1 MIRQTWAVLYKEL
14 LTELRQPARISGIF
28 FFALALVLLVG
39 VASPSGVVLQKMA
52 GATLW
57 LGLMLASTRALDQSY
72 QVELEHNAL
81 EGMVLW
87 PVDPRAVYYGKA
99 VANAVMLLLVCC
111 ALTPFV
117 LAMCD
122 AGIAGNKLLF
132 VAFLAAGCSGLAA
145 PGTLFGLITG
155 QARGSSVLL
164 PLLLF
169 PIVVPMLLAAAR
181 GTMLVMEGGP
191 SAEMEGPGWLKVLL
205 VFNLL
210 HWSLGGIF
218 YGYIIEDG

>member
-1 MIRQTWAVLYKEL
+1 MIRQTFAVLHKEL
-14 LTELRQPARISGIF
+14 LTEWRQPSRVSGIF

-39 VASPSGVVLQKMA
+39 VAAPSMA
-52 GATLW
+52 ALKQMAAGTLW
-57 LGLMLASTRALDQSY
+57 LGLMLASTRSLDQSY
-72 QVELEHNAL
+72 AVELEHDAL

-87 PVDPRAVYYGKA
+87 PVDPRAIYYGKA
-99 VANAVMLLLVCC
+99 ISNTLLLLVVCV
-111 ALTPFV
+111 AITPLV

-122 AGIAGNKLLF
+122 ASIAGSPWMFLGFLL
-132 VAFLAAGCSGLAA
+132 AGCAGLAA
-145 PGTLFGLITG
+145 PGTLFGLITS

-169 PIVVPMLLAAAR
+169 PLVVPMLLAGAR

-191 SAEMEGPGWLKVLL
+191 SAEREGPGWLQVLI

-210 HWSLGGIF
+210 HWSLGGLF
-218 YGYIIEDG
+218 YSLIIEDG

>member
-1 MIRQTWAVLYKEL
+1 MIRQTGAVLYKEL
-14 LTELRQPARISGIF
+14 LTEIRQPSRISGIF

-39 VASPSGVVLQKMA
+39 VASPSGKVLEKMA
-52 GATLW
+52 AATLW
-57 LGLMLASTRALDQSY
+57 LGLMLASTRNLDQSY
-72 QVELEHNAL
+72 QVELEHDAL

-87 PVDPRAVYYGKA
+87 PVDPRSIYYGKA
-99 VANAVMLLLVCC
+99 LANTLMLLLVCM

-122 AGIAGNKLLF
+122 ASIDGSLGYF
-132 VAFLAAGCSGLAA
+132 VALMVAGCAGLAA

-169 PIVVPMLLAAAR
+169 PLVVPCLLAGAR

-191 SAEMEGPGWLKVLL
+191 SAEVEAPGWLQVL
-205 VFNLL
+205 VIFNAL
-210 HWSLGGIF
+210 HWSIGGVF
-218 YGYIIEDG
+218 YSFIIEDG